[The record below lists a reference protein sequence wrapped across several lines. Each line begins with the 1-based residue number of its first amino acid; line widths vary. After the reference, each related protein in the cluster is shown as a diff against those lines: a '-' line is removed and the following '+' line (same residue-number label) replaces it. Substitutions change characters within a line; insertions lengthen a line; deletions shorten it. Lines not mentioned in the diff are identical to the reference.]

1 MSKSKKVATFAL
13 CIALA
18 FTLSFLE
25 SLIPINIGIP
35 GVKLGLANSVTLA
48 ALYLLGKKEAFA
60 ISMVRILLA
69 GLLFSG
75 AFSLVY
81 GFAGGILSY
90 FVVVLAMRSEKFSPV
105 GVSIL
110 GAAVHNTGQII
121 VAALVMQTA
130 RIAYYLP
137 VLLLSGAVSGALVGI
152 LSGIAVAR
160 LNKVVHKDNI
170 G

>member
-25 SLIPINIGIP
+25 SMMPINIGIP

-90 FVVVLAMRSEKFSPV
+90 FVMVLAMRSEKFSPV

-160 LNKVVHKDNI
+160 LNKVVYKDNI